1 MNRQKN
7 IPQSTIGPS
16 ETMKIHKY
24 LAQAGIAS
32 RRRAEEMISEG
43 LVQVNG
49 APAHIGQVINPKKD
63 TIQFDGKKI
72 TKKQK
77 LVYYKLHK
85 PRGVETTCA
94 QKEGTTTIVDIIDIV
109 ERVYPIGRLDKDSS
123 GLILLTNDGDLANM
137 VAHPRY
143 EHEKEYIVEIYGKI
157 TDEELKKLADGV
169 RIEGKKT
176 LPAKTERIG
185 TGRFSIVL
193 REGKNRQIR
202 KMIEV
207 IGHGVKKLTR
217 VRIAN
222 IVIQGLEEGEYR
234 HLSKGELEQLREILS
249 KEKPLQK
256 RKEDINAEIKM
267 K

>member
-1 MNRQKN
+1 
-7 IPQSTIGPS
+7 
-16 ETMKIHKY
+16 
-24 LAQAGIAS
+24 
-32 RRRAEEMISEG
+32 
-43 LVQVNG
+43 
-49 APAHIGQVINPKKD
+49 
-63 TIQFDGKKI
+63 
-72 TKKQK
+72 
-77 LVYYKLHK
+77 
-85 PRGVETTCA
+85 
-94 QKEGTTTIVDIIDIV
+94 
-109 ERVYPIGRLDKDSS
+109 
-123 GLILLTNDGDLANM
+123 M